1 MKVDGISPSSIITVK
16 AINRIEQING
26 KTPSLGTDEVAVSDK
41 AQIYQNLLL
50 KAKGVPAVREEKVR
64 ELSERL
70 ANGQFNF
77 DARKLANRLLDGSMI

>member
-26 KTPSLGTDEVAVSDK
+26 KARSLGTDEVAVSNK
-41 AQIYQNLLL
+41 AQVYQNVLL

-64 ELSERL
+64 EFSDRL
-70 ANGQFNF
+70 ANGQFHF
-77 DARKLANRLLDGSMI
+77 DARKLANRLLDGPII